1 MSSKVM
7 NKQHIFV
14 FSNTPDG
21 SSVLQGVF
29 PIEKEKEAVEFNN
42 KAHGYRNMMIGEWS
56 GFGEI
61 PPRGALQ
68 TYKPKKSFYPFKVI
82 GSKRNG
88 FHVLL
93 PGKNSPVGDYYIY
106 EGDFEDCQKEC
117 DRLNE
122 MLQSILENYLEEN
135 Q

>member
-7 NKQHIFV
+7 SKQHIFV

-68 TYKPKKSFYPFKVI
+68 TYKPKKSVYPFKVI

-88 FHVLL
+88 FYVVMEA
-93 PGKNSPVGDYYIY
+93 PGFQNYEVF

-117 DRLNE
+117 DQLNE

-135 Q
+135 K

>member
-82 GSKRNG
+82 GSMKNG

-93 PGKNSPVGDYYIY
+93 PGKNSFGDYYIY
-106 EGDFEDCQKEC
+106 KGFEDCQKEC
-117 DRLNE
+117 DHLNK
-122 MLQSILENYLEEN
+122 LIQSHLDDYLEEN
-135 Q
+135 K